1 MRIIRKHL
9 AGAPIAEPLVRNAP
23 KAVLRFDQRRRSRQR
38 ITLDTGETLGL
49 MLHQGTILRHGD
61 LLIAEDGGFIEVQA
75 AMESVLRVTARS
87 PLALTRAAYH
97 LGNRHVLVEV
107 GAHSL
112 QLEPDPVLVEM
123 LGQLGDVMVETV
135 QAPFEPDVGAYGK
148 GHKHGHDETFV
159 EDYALAQAAYA
170 AHEHTHGHE
179 HTHEHRHW
187 PASCKRS

>member
-9 AGAPIAEPLVRNAP
+9 PGGLIAEPLVRNAP

-38 ITLDTGETLGL
+38 ITLNTGETVGL
-49 MLHQGTILRHGD
+49 MLHQGTILHHGD

-75 AMESVLRVTARS
+75 AIESVLRVTAKG

-135 QAPFEPDVGAYGK
+135 QAPFEPDTGAYGK

-170 AHEHTHGHE
+170 AHEHTHGHG
-179 HTHEHRHW
+179 HTHEHR
-187 PASCKRS
+187 